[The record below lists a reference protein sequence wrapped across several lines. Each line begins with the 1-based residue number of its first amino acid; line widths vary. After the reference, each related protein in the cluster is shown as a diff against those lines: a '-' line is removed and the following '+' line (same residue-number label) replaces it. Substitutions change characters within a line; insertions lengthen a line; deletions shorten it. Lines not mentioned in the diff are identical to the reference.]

1 MSIGVGITALAHS
14 LRQNTANSAV
24 PIPLSQGQQLVCA
37 ALGHNTLASFQ
48 AAQKAELEPQSF
60 EGLAH
65 VVPDFDLLSA
75 RAAELGIALAPDRLN
90 VLIES
95 AFKERAPGTQVHRT
109 FDDLADDFNQKAQQ
123 AVLADGNVN
132 SQMANANYDGVDEVY
147 VEDEFEPHLQEV
159 AQPEPVE
166 VSGQVTL
173 GIDTERPYSGHKVKF
188 KMEVTMYRCGRRCFE
203 KPEFDVVSAGMDF
216 DWGDDGAEPE
226 PRTLAQEFAHRL
238 GIEVEEAQQLVDAE
252 PMELTGN
259 SGEMTYS
266 YLYDFTDHASPE
278 LAGKLIALR
287 GSLQLEVEVSF
298 PDMFRGPDGPD
309 AWDVPSSAP

>member
-1 MSIGVGITALAHS
+1 MSIGVGITDLAHS
-14 LRQNTANSAV
+14 IRKNTANFAV

-75 RAAELGIALAPDRLN
+75 RAAELGIAIAPDTLK

-95 AFKERAPGTQVHRT
+95 AFKERAPGTEVHRS
-109 FDDLADDFNQKAQQ
+109 FDALADDFYQEAQQ
-123 AVLADGNVN
+123 AVLADDNVN
-132 SQMANANYDGVDEVY
+132 SEISSANYDGVDEVY
-147 VEDEFEPHLQEV
+147 IEDDFEPHLQEV
-159 AQPEPVE
+159 AQPKPVE

-173 GIDTERPYSGHKVKF
+173 GIDTERPYSGHKVNF
-188 KMEVTMYRCGRRCFE
+188 KLEVTMYRCGRRCFE

-216 DWGDDGAEPE
+216 DWGDDGAEPG
-226 PRTLAQEFAHRL
+226 PRTLAQEFADRL
-238 GIEVEEAQQLVDAE
+238 GIEVEEAQQLVDAD

-278 LAGKLIALR
+278 LAAKLIALR
-287 GSLQLEVEVSF
+287 GSLQLEVEPWFV
-298 PDMFRGPDGPD
+298 DVFRGSKGPD
-309 AWDVPSSAP
+309 SEEVPHLAV